1 MKHIRAK
8 VTAALIRPSS
18 ALLTSAK
25 KRCLFMLALVWVV
38 MFGTIVIPGNGQSTY
53 GTILGTLTDATG
65 AVVGNTNIQLIN
77 QATNV
82 KTETQSNGSGY
93 YQFVDVPAGT
103 YRLVVQK
110 NGFKQLSRSDIL
122 LQTEARIEVD
132 LALQVGA
139 ATETVEVTAAS
150 PLIEADN
157 VSLGTVVDERET
169 NELPLNGRNPM
180 NLTALVPSVIPL
192 GQSSGTPTGVNM
204 FGWGNYQIGGG
215 MAGQSVTYI
224 DGAPDNGNIENN
236 LQLIPSQD
244 SIREFKVET
253 NNLSAQYGALAGGAI
268 NFTTKSGTKDI
279 HANAWEYIRNK
290 VLNANS
296 YYSNLAGLPRGS
308 FTQNQYGFNIG
319 GPVFIPHV
327 YDGRKKT
334 FFFVNW
340 EGFGLR
346 QGETYTT
353 SVPTAAELNGDVS
366 LLAAPGTLYDPKS
379 TCTVT
384 AGCPNAQGTGI
395 DLNYGDRLPLGWD
408 LPGFTGTGTN
418 QLQTTAGYS
427 NSINPTALAY
437 WKVIMPP
444 PNTTGTAQG
453 LDNYT
458 ANAPGGGNNYQT
470 VVHID
475 HNFSDKQHLSAR
487 YTYWQNLSLAVDPL
501 KTGICANGS
510 CAENY
515 KVNNFVIDD
524 SYTLSLKSILDVRLS
539 YMRFA
544 YTRTPKNTTFDV
556 TAIGWPSEYQSLV
569 EFPGPPAFVVP
580 TFDQAGLFS
589 AEGADSNI
597 GIYQDNYRLAGM
609 FTRFVGNHTLTFGAE
624 YEMQDMGFHQ
634 SNFSAGLYGFS
645 PGWTGS
651 NALSPLTGT
660 GLDAASY
667 LLGYPAS
674 GSTWYD
680 NRVESNLKYPGIF
693 ATDDWRATHKLT
705 FHMGIRWEYTTPFT
719 ERHDLLNAFD
729 ASKPN
734 DALTAAALPGVSV
747 PLGNIELVNST
758 ERPSRYGINPYGKE
772 ISPRFGLSYSVT
784 SNTVVTAGYGIFWLP
799 SALTTN
805 QNPSYDGTSSQYT
818 PYVGSANG
826 GLTPSNS
833 ISTPYP
839 LTNPSDPTSAYIILP
854 VGRALATAAPF
865 TGLFQY
871 QVNTLGNGITSFFPN
886 DPAPGYAQ
894 QWNFG
899 IQRQFGKSTALNVAY
914 SGSKATHLSFTGINT
929 DQLPDSDLAQGS
941 ALFAPVANPY
951 YDAIPAGNSLKL
963 QNLTAGQIELPYPEF
978 AGVTDG
984 GAHLGSST

>member
-296 YYSNLAGLPRGS
+296 YYSNLAGIPRGS
-308 FTQNQYGFNIG
+308 FTQNQYGSNIG

-353 SVPTAAELNGDVS
+353 SVPTAAELNGAVS

-444 PNTTGTAQG
+444 PNTT
-453 LDNYT
+453 
-458 ANAPGGGNNYQT
+458 
-470 VVHID
+470 
-475 HNFSDKQHLSAR
+475 
-487 YTYWQNLSLAVDPL
+487 
-501 KTGICANGS
+501 
-510 CAENY
+510 
-515 KVNNFVIDD
+515 
-524 SYTLSLKSILDVRLS
+524 
-539 YMRFA
+539 
-544 YTRTPKNTTFDV
+544 
-556 TAIGWPSEYQSLV
+556 
-569 EFPGPPAFVVP
+569 
-580 TFDQAGLFS
+580 
-589 AEGADSNI
+589 
-597 GIYQDNYRLAGM
+597 
-609 FTRFVGNHTLTFGAE
+609 
-624 YEMQDMGFHQ
+624 
-634 SNFSAGLYGFS
+634 
-645 PGWTGS
+645 
-651 NALSPLTGT
+651 
-660 GLDAASY
+660 
-667 LLGYPAS
+667 
-674 GSTWYD
+674 
-680 NRVESNLKYPGIF
+680 
-693 ATDDWRATHKLT
+693 
-705 FHMGIRWEYTTPFT
+705 
-719 ERHDLLNAFD
+719 
-729 ASKPN
+729 
-734 DALTAAALPGVSV
+734 
-747 PLGNIELVNST
+747 
-758 ERPSRYGINPYGKE
+758 
-772 ISPRFGLSYSVT
+772 
-784 SNTVVTAGYGIFWLP
+784 
-799 SALTTN
+799 
-805 QNPSYDGTSSQYT
+805 
-818 PYVGSANG
+818 
-826 GLTPSNS
+826 
-833 ISTPYP
+833 
-839 LTNPSDPTSAYIILP
+839 
-854 VGRALATAAPF
+854 
-865 TGLFQY
+865 
-871 QVNTLGNGITSFFPN
+871 
-886 DPAPGYAQ
+886 
-894 QWNFG
+894 
-899 IQRQFGKSTALNVAY
+899 
-914 SGSKATHLSFTGINT
+914 
-929 DQLPDSDLAQGS
+929 
-941 ALFAPVANPY
+941 
-951 YDAIPAGNSLKL
+951 
-963 QNLTAGQIELPYPEF
+963 
-978 AGVTDG
+978 
-984 GAHLGSST
+984 